1 MTSVGQGQVSEA
13 KMGPVERCNRALD
26 RARRAEAVFITLTPD
41 LALAQAQASQD
52 RRGSGLSVGP
62 LDGVPVAWKDLFDL
76 AGTSTTAGSQT
87 LIGSDVKTKDAP
99 VVAAGA
105 AAGWVTIGKTNLS
118 EFAFSGLGLNAR
130 FGTPTLRDRQGVR
143 RVPGGSSS
151 GAAVAVR
158 EGIVPIAI
166 GTDTAGS
173 IRVPAAF
180 NGLVGYRS
188 TSTRY
193 DRTGVFPLAPTMDA
207 IGPIAESIRDCALVD
222 ADLCRRRA
230 VHRPLGL
237 PELTF
242 VIDEV
247 LLTNPAADTVVIAN
261 LLRMADALERAGARV
276 AVRPVAAIARA
287 RSAIKEAGWLGAVEA
302 YRYHR
307 RRLDGPDRALMDPRI
322 VRRLEEAAPIQG
334 KREDDLRHL
343 RIELQRQLKVDL
355 GAAILMTPTV
365 AHTAPRLSDVEV
377 DYESFARENLSALE
391 GTMFGS
397 FLDMPGLAIPSGSS
411 DDGLATG
418 VLFSAPAGS
427 DDRLLSV
434 GLSLEPVL
442 AEQGFYQP
450 RFATTILEDT

>member
-1 MTSVGQGQVSEA
+1 MTGVGQGEVPETT
-13 KMGPVERCNRALD
+13 MGPVERCNRALD
-26 RARRAEAVFITLTPD
+26 QARRAEAVFITLTPD
-41 LALAQAQASQD
+41 LALAQAEASQD
-52 RRGSGLSVGP
+52 RHRSGLALGP

-76 AGTSTTAGSQT
+76 AGTRTTAGSGT
-87 LIGSDVKTKDAP
+87 LIGSDVRTKDAL

-130 FGTPTLRDRQGVR
+130 FGTPVLRDRQGVR

-151 GAAVAVR
+151 GAAAAVR

-193 DRTGVFPLAPTMDA
+193 DRAGVFPLAPTMDA
-207 IGPIAESIRDCALVD
+207 IGPIAGSIRDCALVD
-222 ADLCRRRA
+222 ADLGRSKA
-230 VHRPLGL
+230 VHRPLQL

-242 VIDEV
+242 VIDKA
-247 LLTNPAADTVVIAN
+247 LLTNPAADPTVIAN
-261 LLRMADALERAGARV
+261 LLRMADVLERAGARV
-276 AVRPVAAIARA
+276 TVRPIAAIATA

-307 RRLDGPDRALMDPRI
+307 QRLSGPDRALMDPRI
-322 VRRLEEAAPIQG
+322 VRRLEEAAPIQWE
-334 KREDDLRHL
+334 REANLRRL
-343 RIELQRQLKVDL
+343 RQELQRQLEVDL

-397 FLDMPGLAIPSGSS
+397 FLDMPGLAIPSGSG
-411 DDGLATG
+411 DDGLATSG
-418 VLFSAPAGS
+418 LFSAPAGS

-434 GLSLEPVL
+434 GLSIEPVL
-442 AEQGFYQP
+442 AEQGFHQP
-450 RFATTILEDT
+450 RFATTVREDS

>member
-1 MTSVGQGQVSEA
+1 
-13 KMGPVERCNRALD
+13 
-26 RARRAEAVFITLTPD
+26 
-41 LALAQAQASQD
+41 
-52 RRGSGLSVGP
+52 
-62 LDGVPVAWKDLFDL
+62 
-76 AGTSTTAGSQT
+76 
-87 LIGSDVKTKDAP
+87 LIESDVRTKDAP

-130 FGTPTLRDRQGVR
+130 FGTPVLRDRQGVR

-158 EGIVPIAI
+158 EDIVPIAI

-193 DRTGVFPLAPTMDA
+193 DRAGVFPLAPTMDA
-207 IGPIAESIRDCALVD
+207 IGPIAGSIRDCALVD
-222 ADLCRRRA
+222 ADLCRRKA
-230 VHRPLGL
+230 VHKPLGL
-237 PELTF
+237 SELTF
-242 VIDEV
+242 VIDEA
-247 LLTNPAADTVVIAN
+247 LLTNPAADPTVIAN
-261 LLRMADALERAGARV
+261 LLRMADILERAGARV
-276 AVRPVAAIARA
+276 AVRPIEAIAKA

-307 RRLDGPDRALMDPRI
+307 WRLDTPARALMDPCI

-334 KREDDLRHL
+334 DREAGLRRL
-343 RIELQRQLKVDL
+343 RPKLQRQLEVDV
-355 GAAILMTPTV
+355 GAAILITPTV

-397 FLDMPGLAIPSGSS
+397 FLDMPGLAVPSGRS
-411 DDGLATG
+411 DDGLATS
-418 VLFSAPAGS
+418 VLLSAPAES

-434 GLSLEPVL
+434 GLSIEPVL

-450 RFATTILEDT
+450 RFATTVLENS